1 MISDGNAGM
10 KKEGLRRSRDTAMRH
25 ELQRLGAAARRG
37 RQLRQ
42 IHRPAF
48 PNHPLAGV
56 VVPSRGS
63 APEKQIRFNKGLLGT
78 THKVSLCAGFR
89 SLQSLFLQP
98 VGRPQSPDVGSKR
111 L

>member
-10 KKEGLRRSRDTAMRH
+10 KKEGSRRSRDTATGH
-25 ELQRLGAAARRG
+25 ELQRLGAATRRG

-48 PNHPLAGV
+48 PNHPLAWAF
-56 VVPSRGS
+56 VPSRGT

-78 THKVSLCAGFR
+78 THNLSLGNALG
-89 SLQSLFLQP
+89 SLHSYRVQP
-98 VGRPQSPDVGSKR
+98 VGRA
-111 L
+111 

>member
-1 MISDGNAGM
+1 MIIDGNAGM
-10 KKEGLRRSRDTAMRH
+10 KKEGSRRHRDTTMGH

-48 PNHPLAGV
+48 PNHPLAGA
-56 VVPSRGS
+56 VVPSRGT
-63 APEKQIRFNKGLLGT
+63 ALEKSTRLNKGLLGT
-78 THKVSLCAGFR
+78 THKLSLCDGFR

-98 VGRPQSPDVGSKR
+98 VGRPQNPDVGR
-111 L
+111 